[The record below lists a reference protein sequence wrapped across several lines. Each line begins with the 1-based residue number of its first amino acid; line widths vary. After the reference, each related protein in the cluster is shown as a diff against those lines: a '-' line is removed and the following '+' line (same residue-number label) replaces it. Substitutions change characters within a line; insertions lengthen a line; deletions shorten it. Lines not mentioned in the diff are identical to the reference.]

1 MTENSPNTPNP
12 DGDKLAKLIARA
24 GLYSRRDAENVIRA
38 GRVKLNGT
46 IITIPAERALPTDI
60 IMVDDKPL
68 TFDATCL
75 YMFHKPISTLTT
87 RTDPQ
92 NRATIFECE
101 ALRALEQDD
110 KKLLNIGRL
119 DMSSEGLLLLTNDG
133 ALKRYMEKS
142 DLPRRYKVRYFG
154 RLDER
159 KLKQLEQGVTIDEV
173 KYQKVTLHATPQGEG
188 KNSWLEITIY
198 EGKNRE
204 IRKMIEYCGGTVN
217 RLIRLQFGGFTLGT
231 LPSGA
236 VSEIPHQ
243 QCKTLLPDFFKKGLS
258 PTTTLTL

>member
-75 YMFHKPISTLTT
+75 YMFHKPIATLTT

-92 NRATIFECE
+92 NRATIFECD
-101 ALRALEQDD
+101 ALRDLEKDD

-133 ALKRYMEKS
+133 ALKRYLEKS

-154 RLDER
+154 RLDDR
-159 KLKQLEQGVTIDEV
+159 KLTQLQKGVTIDDV
-173 KYQKVTLHATPQGEG
+173 KYQKAILHQSPKSEG

-217 RLIRLQFGGFTLGT
+217 RLIRLQFGGFTLDT
-231 LPSGA
+231 LPNGA
-236 VSEIPHQ
+236 VSKIPHQ
-243 QCKTLLPDFFKKGLS
+243 QCQKLLPDFFKRPTLS
-258 PTTTLTL
+258 L